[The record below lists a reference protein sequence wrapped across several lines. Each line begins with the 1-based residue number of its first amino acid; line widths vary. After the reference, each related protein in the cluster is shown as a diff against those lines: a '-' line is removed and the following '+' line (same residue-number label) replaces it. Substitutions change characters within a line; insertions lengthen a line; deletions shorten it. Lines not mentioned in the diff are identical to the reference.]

1 VDLADGQG
9 EDRVVR
15 RILPLLL
22 LLAVLVACGD
32 DDDDAAVIDPGD
44 GGDYEPA
51 LDAADVV
58 DEIDNPYLPLAVGSR
73 WVYEGD
79 GERVEVEVLSET
91 HTVMGIEAV
100 VVRDTVREDG
110 EIVEDTHDWY
120 TQDGDGNVWYLGEEV
135 QNFADGKLEDTDG
148 SWEAGVDGALP
159 GIVMLAHPKVGDAYR
174 QEYLEG
180 EAEDLGEV
188 LRVGVTTKVPAGSYE
203 DVVVTRDWNPL
214 EPDVIEEKHY
224 APGVGLL
231 LEEHVRGEEGRVELV
246 EVDLG

>member
-1 VDLADGQG
+1 M
-9 EDRVVR
+9 R
-15 RILPLLL
+15 RALSL
-22 LLAVLVACGD
+22 LLAVVALGACGGD
-32 DDDDAAVIDPGD
+32 DDKDIVIDPGD

-51 LDAADVV
+51 LDANDVV
-58 DEIDNPYLPLAVGSR
+58 DVIDNPYLPLIVGSR

-79 GERVEVEVLSET
+79 GERVEVEVLAERRM
-91 HTVMGIEAV
+91 VMGIEAV

-120 TQDGDGNVWYLGEEV
+120 TQDREGNVWYLGEEV

-159 GIVMLAHPKVGDAYR
+159 GIVMLAHPEVDDAYR
-174 QEYLEG
+174 QEYWEG

-188 LRVGVTTKVPAGSYE
+188 LRVGVSTKVRAGSYD

-214 EPDVIEEKHY
+214 EPEVIEEKHY
-224 APGVGLL
+224 ARGVGLIF
-231 LEEHVRGEEGRVELV
+231 EEHVRGEAGRIELV